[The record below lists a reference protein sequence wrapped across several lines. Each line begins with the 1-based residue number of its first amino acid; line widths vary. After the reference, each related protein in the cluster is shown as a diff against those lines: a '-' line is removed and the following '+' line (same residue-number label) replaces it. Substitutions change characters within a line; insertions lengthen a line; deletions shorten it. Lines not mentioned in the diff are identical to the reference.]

1 MKKEELRACSYTPKP
16 IKLPSAD
23 PQTGEVKEED
33 YLMVAERVQGANH
46 WAAEQ
51 EPPVSLV
58 ITEGDHE
65 GDVVLN
71 GDMVIVKSRIYMN
84 GELSSVGIGSAG
96 LSVPSAV
103 EQAATKAKGRA
114 LANLGFGTSEAD
126 GAENPNDV
134 STLADSPVA
143 PTAPSS
149 PVTPTAPFTPTA
161 PTAPAAP
168 IPTTR
173 EEALATVCTAGKSKG
188 KKVYEL
194 LGDTSNGINAVR
206 YFAEQ
211 FEDKT
216 GKHKAFIQACRIIL
230 STEGG

>member
-1 MKKEELRACSYTPKP
+1 MKEELRACSYTPKP
-16 IKLPSAD
+16 IKISSVD
-23 PQTGEVKEED
+23 QQTGVVRDED
-33 YLMVAERVQGANH
+33 YLMVSERVQWANC

-58 ITEGDHE
+58 ITEGDDE
-65 GDVVLN
+65 KDVVLS

-84 GELSSVGIGSAG
+84 GEVASVGIGSAG
-96 LSVPSAV
+96 LSEPSAV
-103 EQAATKAKGRA
+103 ERAATKAKGRA
-114 LANLGFGTSEAD
+114 LANLGFGTADAD
-126 GAENPNDV
+126 GVENPNDI

-143 PTAPSS
+143 PTAPSAPITPS
-149 PVTPTAPFTPTA
+149 VPVTPTTPA
-161 PTAPAAP
+161 APAVP

-194 LGDTSNGINAVR
+194 LGDTSNGINAIR
-206 YFAEQ
+206 YFAEK

-216 GKHKAFIQACRIIL
+216 GKHAAFIQACRIIM

>member
-1 MKKEELRACSYTPKP
+1 MKEELRACSYTPKP
-16 IKLPSAD
+16 IKISSVD
-23 PQTGEVKEED
+23 QQTGVVRDED
-33 YLMVAERVQGANH
+33 YLMVSERVQWANC

-58 ITEGDHE
+58 ITEGDDE
-65 GDVVLN
+65 RDVVLS

-84 GELSSVGIGSAG
+84 GEVASVGIGSAG
-96 LSVPSAV
+96 LSEPSAV
-103 EQAATKAKGRA
+103 ERAATKAKGRA

-126 GAENPNDV
+126 GAENPNDL

-143 PTAPSS
+143 PAAPSA
-149 PVTPTAPFTPTA
+149 PVTPSA

-194 LGDTSNGINAVR
+194 LGETSNGINAIR

-216 GKHKAFIQACRIIL
+216 GKHAAFIQACRIIL

>member
-1 MKKEELRACSYTPKP
+1 MKTELRACSYTPKP
-16 IKLPSAD
+16 IQVTYED
-23 PQTGEVKEED
+23 PRTGEVKTEN
-33 YLMVAERVQGANH
+33 YLMVSERVNWANH

-51 EPPVSLV
+51 DPPINLV
-58 ITEGDHE
+58 ITEGDKEH
-65 GDVVLN
+65 DVILTS
-71 GDMVIVKSRIYMN
+71 DMVVVKSRVYMN
-84 GELSSVGIGSAG
+84 GEVSSTGIGSAG
-96 LSVPSAV
+96 LSEPSAV
-103 EQAATKAKGRA
+103 ERGATKAKGRA
-114 LANLGFGTSEAD
+114 LANLGFGTSDAD
-126 GAENPNDV
+126 GAENPNDL

-149 PVTPTAPFTPTA
+149 PVTPTAPVTPSA

-188 KKVYEL
+188 KKLYEL

-216 GKHKAFIQACRIIL
+216 GKHAAFIQACRIIL

>member
-1 MKKEELRACSYTPKP
+1 MKEELRACSYTPKP
-16 IKLPSAD
+16 IKISSVD
-23 PQTGEVKEED
+23 QQTGVVRDED
-33 YLMVAERVQGANH
+33 YLMVSERVQWANC

-58 ITEGDHE
+58 ITEGDDE
-65 GDVVLN
+65 RDVVLS

-84 GELSSVGIGSAG
+84 GEVASVGIGSAG
-96 LSVPSAV
+96 LSEPSAV
-103 EQAATKAKGRA
+103 ERAATKAKGRA

-126 GAENPNDV
+126 GAENPNDL

-143 PTAPSS
+143 PAAPSA
-149 PVTPTAPFTPTA
+149 PVTPTA

-194 LGDTSNGINAVR
+194 LGETSNGINAIR

-216 GKHKAFIQACRIIL
+216 GKHAAFIQACRIIL

>member
-1 MKKEELRACSYTPKP
+1 
-16 IKLPSAD
+16 
-23 PQTGEVKEED
+23 
-33 YLMVAERVQGANH
+33 
-46 WAAEQ
+46 
-51 EPPVSLV
+51 
-58 ITEGDHE
+58 
-65 GDVVLN
+65 
-71 GDMVIVKSRIYMN
+71 MVIVKSRIYMN
-84 GELSSVGIGSAG
+84 GEVASVGIGSAG
-96 LSVPSAV
+96 LSEPSAV
-103 EQAATKAKGRA
+103 ERAATKAKGRA

-126 GAENPNDV
+126 GAENPNDL

-143 PTAPSS
+143 PAAPSA
-149 PVTPTAPFTPTA
+149 PVTPPAPVTPSAPVTPTA

-194 LGDTSNGINAVR
+194 LGETSNGINAIR

-216 GKHKAFIQACRIIL
+216 GKHAAFIQACRIIL